1 MKPSG
6 YQIWDGTSEA
16 TKKLPVCWDDAY
28 DICLSDNPYCWEDVF
43 LVEEILVGGGGDVIE
58 AIKKV
63 DKLPEDKK
71 KRFVRLI
78 CKVKGIETYSGQK
91 VIKEDI
97 KITAKDIKLVAKEVL
112 GIDLTVEN
120 IHV

>member
-1 MKPSG
+1 M
-6 YQIWDGTSEA
+6 GTKITWEGANFLWNSNPYTWSEA
-16 TKKLPVCWDDAY
+16 
-28 DICLSDNPYCWEDVF
+28 E
-43 LVEEILVGGGGDVIE
+43 LVAEVIGASGDVIE

-63 DKLPEDKK
+63 DDLPEDKK

-91 VIKEDI
+91 EIKEDI
-97 KITAKDIKLVAKEVL
+97 KITAEDIKLVAKEVL